1 MNHAHFVETMGSVR
15 SLAPLAPS
23 LDSAVSKSDREGV
36 AAELRANV
44 RELALRVEGL
54 RKTYGALVAVQDL
67 SFEIAQ
73 GEVFGLLGPNGAG
86 KTTTISMIATQLR
99 PTSGDALVFGHSVCR
114 DTWRVRELIGL
125 VPQEVSLYPQLTA
138 RENVK
143 FFGRMYGV
151 PEKTLAHRVQ
161 ELLEFVGLENRQS
174 EPVQEFS
181 GGMKRRLNLAVSL
194 VHDPRLVLLDEPTV
208 GVDPHSREKIFS
220 IVRALREQGKAILY
234 TTHYMEE
241 AERLCDRI
249 GIMDEGRIIAMGP
262 LVELLNNAGCSE
274 VIDIRGL
281 PEGFDCEALRRIPG
295 ACRLE
300 QSQVG
305 LRLFVSR
312 AVHALGPLHR
322 CLEPY
327 ADRVTIEIAPL
338 SLENLFLQLTGKE
351 LRD

>member
-1 MNHAHFVETMGSVR
+1 MNHAEFVETMGSVNR
-15 SLAPLAPS
+15 VASTVSSTGSPVQARPTVVAPQ
-23 LDSAVSKSDREGV
+23 LDRAV
-36 AAELRANV
+36 
-44 RELALRVEGL
+44 ALRVDGL
-54 RKTYGALVAVQDL
+54 RKTYGRLVAVQGL

-99 PTSGDALVFGHSVCR
+99 PSAGDAFVFGHSVLKETR
-114 DTWRVRELIGL
+114 RVRELVGL

-138 RENVK
+138 RENIK

-151 PEKTLAHRVQ
+151 PKERLERRVD
-161 ELLEFVGLENRQS
+161 ELLELVGLENRQN

-194 VHDPRLVLLDEPTV
+194 VHDPKLVLLDEPTV

-220 IVRALREQGKAILY
+220 IVRTLRDNGTAILY

-249 GIMDEGRIIAMGP
+249 GIMDEGKIIAMGP
-262 LVELLNNAGCSE
+262 LMQLLSDAGCSE
-274 VIDIRGL
+274 VIDVRGL
-281 PEGFDCEALRRIPG
+281 PPMFDWHALHEMPG
-295 ACRLE
+295 VCRVEHLD
-300 QSQVG
+300 SG
-305 LRLFVSR
+305 ARLFVSR
-312 AVHALGPLHR
+312 AVQVLGPLHS
-322 CLEPY
+322 CLARY